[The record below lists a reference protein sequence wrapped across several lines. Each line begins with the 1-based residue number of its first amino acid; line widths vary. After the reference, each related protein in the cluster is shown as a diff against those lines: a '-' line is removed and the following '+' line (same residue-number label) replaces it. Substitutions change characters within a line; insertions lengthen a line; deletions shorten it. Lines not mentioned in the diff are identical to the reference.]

1 MAKYLVGRLATAMPT
16 LLAVLFI
23 TFTLTFISPYDPVRQ
38 MLANAPVQN
47 MDTAENIARVRKQY
61 GLDRPFL
68 VQFADYLVKLSQGYM
83 GISINGQRDV
93 WKMISNTLPVSAQLG
108 LAAAILTA
116 ILGIPLGSLAALRQ
130 NSWVDYTIISTTL
143 VLRSLPVY
151 VLAPL
156 MLVLLVLVL
165 HVMKV
170 PRGWDGILSW
180 KAILP
185 VCLMML
191 GPLPVVIRQT
201 RQGVLE
207 VLAMDYVRTARSKG
221 LSTRTIIVRHVLR
234 NALIPVVTSFGF
246 ITEGLIVSTVFVDTI
261 FAIPGYGSVAGAAF
275 SSFDYPVIMGVTLVG
290 SVMVVATNIIV
301 DLVYPL
307 LDPRVTLA

>member
-1 MAKYLVGRLATAMPT
+1 MVKYLVGRLATAIPT
-16 LLAVLFI
+16 VLAVLFI
-23 TFTLTFISPYDPVRQ
+23 TFTLTYISPYDPVRQ
-38 MLANAPVQN
+38 MLANTPIQS
-47 MDTAENIARVRKQY
+47 MDTEENIARIRAQY

-68 VQFADYLVKLSQGYM
+68 VQFGDYLVKLSQGYM

-93 WKMISNTLPVSAQLG
+93 WSMIKNTLPVSAQLG
-108 LAAAILTA
+108 LAAAFLTA
-116 ILGIPLGSLAALRQ
+116 LLGIPLGALAALKQ
-130 NSWVDYTIISTTL
+130 NTTTDYLIVSISL
-143 VLRSLPVY
+143 VFRSLPVY

-170 PRGWDGILSW
+170 PRGWHGLFSW
-180 KAILP
+180 QAILP
-185 VCLMML
+185 VFLMML

-207 VLAMDYVRTARSKG
+207 VLAQDYVRTAQAKG
-221 LSTRTIIVRHVLR
+221 LRTRTIITRHVLR

-261 FAIPGYGSVAGAAF
+261 FAIPGYGSVASAAF

-290 SVMVVATNIIV
+290 SVLVILTNTMV
-301 DLVYPL
+301 DLLYPL
-307 LDPRVTLA
+307 LDPRVTLT

>member
-1 MAKYLVGRLATAMPT
+1 MVKYLVGRLATAIPT

-23 TFTLTFISPYDPVRQ
+23 TFTLTFVSPYDPVRQ
-38 MLANAPVQN
+38 MLANTPVQN
-47 MDTAENIARVRKQY
+47 MDSDENIARVRQQY

-68 VQFADYLVKLSQGYM
+68 VQFGDYLVKLSQGYM

-93 WKMISNTLPVSAQLG
+93 WAMIKNALPISIQLG
-108 LAAAILTA
+108 LAAALLTV
-116 ILGIPLGSLAALRQ
+116 ILGVPLGALAALKQ
-130 NSWVDYTIISTTL
+130 NSTVDYLIVSISL
-143 VLRSLPVY
+143 VFRTLPVY

-170 PRGWDGILSW
+170 PRGWHGIFAW
-180 KAILP
+180 QAGLP
-185 VCLMML
+185 IFLMLL

-207 VLAMDYVRTARSKG
+207 VLGMDYVRTARSKG

-261 FAIPGYGSVAGAAF
+261 FAIPGYGSIAGAAF

-290 SVMVVATNIIV
+290 SIMIIVTNILV
-301 DLVYPL
+301 DLIYPL
-307 LDPRVTLA
+307 LDPRVTLG

>member
-1 MAKYLVGRLATAMPT
+1 MAKYLVGRLLTAIPT
-16 LLAVLFI
+16 LVAVLLI

-47 MDTAENIARVRKQY
+47 LDTDENIARVRHQY
-61 GLDRPFL
+61 GLDQPFL
-68 VQFADYLVKLSQGYM
+68 VQLGNYAIRLSRGDM
-83 GISINGQRDV
+83 GFSINGQRDV
-93 WKMISNTLPVSAQLG
+93 WRMISTSLPISAQLG
-108 LAAAILTA
+108 LAAAFLTA
-116 ILGIPLGSLAALRQ
+116 LLGIPLGSLAALKQ
-130 NSWVDYTIISTTL
+130 NTWVDYTIISSTL

-156 MLVLLVLVL
+156 LLVLLVLVL
-165 HVMKV
+165 HVMRV
-170 PRGWDGILSW
+170 PRGWDGIFSW

-221 LSTRTIIVRHVLR
+221 LRTSTIIIRHVLR

-246 ITEGLIVSTVFVDTI
+246 ITEGLIISTVFVDSI
-261 FAIPGYGSVAGAAF
+261 FAIPGYGSIAGAAF

-290 SVMVVATNIIV
+290 SVMVIATNIIV
-301 DLVYPL
+301 DLFYPV